1 MLTKTN
7 LIVLEVKKTTAGNA
21 FHSDKKC
28 ILKNAKNFP
37 AGSSMLLDPEAG
49 KIMAIRTESGW
60 SIDKKI
66 CRKYT
71 ENLSR
76 LIS

>member
-1 MLTKTN
+1 MLIKKN
-7 LIVLEVKKTTAGNA
+7 LIVLKVKKTAAGNA
-21 FHSDKKC
+21 IHTDNKC
-28 ILKNAKNFP
+28 ILKDAKNFP
-37 AGSSMLLDPEAG
+37 SGSSMLLDPEAC
-49 KIMAIRTESGW
+49 KIMAIRTETGW

-66 CRKYT
+66 CGKYT